1 MLSFTT
7 NWKAMKPMRRRRR
20 DCELDEKEDV
30 IRDIPSMMVRT
41 ILIRTS
47 ILAGSTKK
55 QIQERA
61 VRYQIGRI
69 CGISRY
75 APVVKSMG
83 CLSSTPIAYHV
94 GNIELTQPFNSNNS
108 SLRVIRL
115 LIIWNAC
122 RVVGR
127 GLPNLP
133 NCITYQLAIQSL
145 PTVNCSGSGVL
156 TWLDAG
162 ATCYTLHL
170 PTRGRLVDNV
180 HGVHDD
186 CRCVPLPASS
196 QGEFEGLGV
205 EGEILELHWRCES
218 CGK

>member
-1 MLSFTT
+1 
-7 NWKAMKPMRRRRR
+7 MKPMRRRRR
-20 DCELDEKEDV
+20 DCELDEKEDG
-30 IRDIPSMMVRT
+30 IREIPSMMVRT

-69 CGISRY
+69 CRISRY
-75 APVVKSMG
+75 TLVVKPMG
-83 CLSSTPIAYHV
+83 SSPIAYHV
-94 GNIELTQPFNSNNS
+94 GNIEQVLPFNSNNS
-108 SLRVIRL
+108 SMRVIHRRVPC
-115 LIIWNAC
+115 C

-127 GLPNLP
+127 GLENFHH
-133 NCITYQLAIQSL
+133 CITYQLAIQSL

-156 TWLDAG
+156 TWLEAG
-162 ATCYTLHL
+162 PTCYTLHL

-196 QGEFEGLGV
+196 QCEFEGLGV